1 MSLWCAHAFHLEL
14 KKEQTWHIVEHWF
27 NKVPMSWGN
36 LFVILS
42 VRYIK
47 NLNLTNFQE
56 NNQNVCYIEVYFIDF
71 QCPASVDLNNY
82 FQLL

>member
-1 MSLWCAHAFHLEL
+1 
-14 KKEQTWHIVEHWF
+14 
-27 NKVPMSWGN
+27 MSWGN

-82 FQLL
+82 FQLLK